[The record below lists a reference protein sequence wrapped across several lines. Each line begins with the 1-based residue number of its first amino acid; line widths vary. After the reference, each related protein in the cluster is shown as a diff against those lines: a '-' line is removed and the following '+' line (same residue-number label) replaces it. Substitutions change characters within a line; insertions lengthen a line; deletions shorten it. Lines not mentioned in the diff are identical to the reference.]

1 MSVNALLLDAKIEGG
16 NAETKTVAV
25 HHTPQPRRDIRT
37 DGAFLLLD
45 GREHRFLYL
54 ERFAVA
60 AHDINVRTVTR
71 VHLYFYFTYTLIL
84 FFREGWLYFFTV
96 M

>member
-1 MSVNALLLDAKIEGG
+1 MSVNALFLDAKIEGG

-25 HHTPQPRRDIRT
+25 HHTPKPCSDIGA

-54 ERFAVA
+54 KRFTIA

-71 VHLYFYFTYTLIL
+71 VHLYFYFTYTHI
-84 FFREGWLYFFTV
+84 FF
-96 M
+96 